1 MENRAFPTR
10 LPATSPALRPGDFE
24 LHSEQSRAAARM
36 LLEEQSAIQG
46 PGLTLRV
53 EVVAN
58 PAPVGTRCTCKTTA
72 AGQVSI
78 CKCLMPARI
87 TKGLQ

>member
-1 MENRAFPTR
+1 MENRAFSTN
-10 LPATSPALRPGDFE
+10 LPATRSTLRPGDFE
-24 LHSEQSRAAARM
+24 LGSGQSRAAARM
-36 LLEEQSAIQG
+36 LLEEQALQE

-53 EVVAN
+53 EVMAN
-58 PAPVGTRCTCKTTA
+58 PAPVRTRCTCKPTP

-78 CKCLMPARI
+78 CKCFMPARI